1 MNIDNNT
8 YILKNLNTL
17 EYLDLLPPE
26 VITTNQNYISLYL
39 EPYFYNYPMYENT
52 VTQLVLKNLNNS
64 EIYNVYNGPFTSNL
78 TINDSRIVYNN
89 YYRIK
94 RLIKHDQ
101 NILRESNYSN
111 IFSISIPETTTPIT
125 YTTSLNNI
133 ITTNIL
139 TTIPINNNN
148 DNDNDDGNDDGN
160 DNTWIILV

>member
-1 MNIDNNT
+1 
-8 YILKNLNTL
+8 
-17 EYLDLLPPE
+17 
-26 VITTNQNYISLYL
+26 
-39 EPYFYNYPMYENT
+39 MYENT

-111 IFSISIPETTTPIT
+111 IFSISIQ
-125 YTTSLNNI
+125 NNHPYYY
-133 ITTNIL
+133 NFFK
-139 TTIPINNNN
+139 
-148 DNDNDDGNDDGN
+148 
-160 DNTWIILV
+160 